1 MTICKRVI
9 ARLDVKGSKLIKGK
23 RYEGL
28 RVIGDACEAAK
39 KYADQNIDE
48 IFYSDAVASL
58 YERNGLSE
66 ILRKSCQDVFIPITV
81 GGAIRSVE
89 DGRRLLAAG
98 ADKLAINTAALKN
111 PQLIN
116 ALANTF
122 GKQCVVV
129 SIQARKSILSNEW
142 DVMMQSGRDRASKN
156 LVEWVKE
163 IQERGA
169 GEIFLG
175 SVDQDGTG
183 RGADLEL
190 IKKVTPHVYIPL
202 VVGGGINSKK
212 NIQEIL
218 NLNNNI
224 SGFAIGSEFHNNK
237 LSVTEAKDTI
247 RNNSLP
253 VRKLPQ
259 EKNIKLKK
267 FFDIAIVDY
276 SMGNVESL
284 KNGLRKIG
292 ANVILTSDNDLIQK
306 ADIVALPG
314 VGSFP
319 EGMKQLKEKNLINS
333 LKTKILNGGSLIGI
347 CLGMQLLFEESTEY
361 VKCEGLGFIE
371 GNIEKLPN
379 KTKDGKPIIL
389 PNVGWNKL
397 TLCQSNKDWYGNL
410 EKDFYQY
417 FVHSYGAITEK
428 INTKYGLFES
438 MHGDCKYLS
447 AVRKNNI
454 IGLQFHPERSGADGL
469 ELLVKIIE
477 KLCK

>member
-39 KYADQNIDE
+39 KYASQNIDE

-81 GGAIRSVE
+81 GGAIRTVE

-116 ALANTF
+116 ELANTF
-122 GKQCVVV
+122 GKQCVIV
-129 SIQARKSILSNEW
+129 SIQARKSLLSNEW
-142 DVMMQSGRDRASKN
+142 DIMVQSGRDRASKK
-156 LVEWVKE
+156 LIDWIKE

-183 RGADLEL
+183 KGADLEL
-190 IKKVTPHVYIPL
+190 IKKVSPHVQIPL
-202 VVGGGINSKK
+202 VVGGGINSKE
-212 NIQEIL
+212 NIQDIL
-218 NLNNNI
+218 NIDRKI
-224 SGFAIGSEFHNNK
+224 SGFAIGSEFHKNN
-237 LSVTEAKDTI
+237 LSVNEVKGI
-247 RNNSLP
+247 IKNNSFP
-253 VRKLPQ
+253 VRKLTLN
-259 EKNIKLKK
+259 KNIKLKK
-267 FFDIAIVDY
+267 NINIAIVDY

-284 KNGLRKIG
+284 RNGLKNIG
-292 ANVILTSDNDLIQK
+292 ANVILTSDDDLIQK

-319 EGMKQLKEKNLINS
+319 EGMRQLKEKNLIDS
-333 LKTKILNGGSLIGI
+333 LKNKILNGGSLIGI
-347 CLGMQLLFEESTEY
+347 CLGMQLLFDESNEY
-361 VKCEGLGFIE
+361 VKCKGLGFIE

-379 KTKDGKPIIL
+379 KTKVGKPIIL

-397 TLCQSNKDWYGNL
+397 TLSKSNKNWFGNL
-410 EKDFYQY
+410 EDNFYQY
-417 FVHSYGAITEK
+417 FVHSYGAIKGK
-428 INTKYGLFES
+428 INPKYGLTES
-438 MHGDCKYLS
+438 LHGDCKYFS
-447 AVRKNNI
+447 AVKKNKV

-477 KLCK
+477 KLSE

>member
-39 KYADQNIDE
+39 KYASQNIDE

-81 GGAIRSVE
+81 GGAIRTVE

-116 ALANTF
+116 DLASTF

-129 SIQARKSILSNEW
+129 SIQARKSSLSNEW
-142 DVMMQSGRDRASKN
+142 DVMVQSGRDRSSKK
-156 LVEWVKE
+156 LIDWIKE

-175 SVDQDGTG
+175 SVNQDGTG
-183 RGADLEL
+183 KGADLEL
-190 IKKVTPHVYIPL
+190 IKKVKPHVYIPL

-218 NLNNNI
+218 NIDSNI
-224 SGFAIGSEFHNNK
+224 SGFAIGSEFHKNN
-237 LSVTEAKDTI
+237 LSVSEVKEI
-247 RNNSLP
+247 IKENSFP
-253 VRKLPQ
+253 VRKLPID
-259 EKNIKLKK
+259 KNIKLKK
-267 FFDIAIVDY
+267 SINVVIVDY

-284 KNGLRKIG
+284 RNGLKNIG
-292 ANVILTSDNDLIQK
+292 ANVVLTSDNNLIQK

-319 EGMKQLKEKNLINS
+319 EGMRQLKEKNLIDS
-333 LKTKILNGGSLIGI
+333 LKNKILNGGSLIGI
-347 CLGMQLLFEESTEY
+347 CLGMQLLFEEGNEY
-361 VKCEGLGFIE
+361 EKCKGLGFIE

-379 KTKDGKPIIL
+379 KTKEGESIIL

-397 TLCQSNKDWYGNL
+397 TSCQSNIDWYGNL
-410 EKDFYQY
+410 EDNFYQY
-417 FVHSYGAITEK
+417 FVHSYGAIKGE
-428 INTKYGLFES
+428 INPKFGLFKS
-438 MHGDCKYLS
+438 LHGDCEYFS
-447 AVRKNNI
+447 AVRKNKV

-469 ELLVKIIE
+469 ELLVNIIE
-477 KLCK
+477 KLCS